1 MLEILDGAQCA
12 PTPLVQFALP
22 ESWGIS
28 LYLKNEAVL
37 PSGSLKHRL
46 ARSLLRHG
54 ILSGAITSSTV
65 LVDASSG
72 STAISEAWF
81 ARELGLRFVAVV
93 PRSVSIEKV
102 RLIESYGGAVDYTTD
117 ATTVCARAA
126 ELGAQSG
133 WHFLDQF
140 GLASTV
146 TDYRDNNIASEL
158 FEQFPVDP
166 TAIVVGAG
174 TGGTSATI
182 GRYIAHTGRSTRLTV
197 VDPEGSAYY
206 DAWHSGRADV
216 TASGSRIEGIGRP
229 RVEGAFVPS
238 AIDDVVRIDDASS
251 VAAMHLLADTTG
263 LRAGPSTGTNLAGAL
278 QIAHR
283 MARAGETGTLVT
295 LACDSAERYGSTFYN
310 ENWVRQ
316 QGIDVAG
323 ASRRI
328 HAALELV

>member
-1 MLEILDGAQCA
+1 MLEILDRTQCA
-12 PTPLVQFALP
+12 PTPLVRFALP

-54 ILSGAITSSTV
+54 IISRAITSSTV

-102 RLIESYGGAVDYTTD
+102 RLIEAYGGSVDYTPD

-126 ELGAQSG
+126 ALGAQDG
-133 WHFLDQF
+133 WYFLDQF
-140 GLASTV
+140 ALASTV

-158 FEQFPVDP
+158 FAQLRTDP
-166 TAIVVGAG
+166 AAIIVGAG

-182 GRYIAHTGRSTRLTV
+182 GRYIAHTSRDTRLTV
-197 VDPEGSAYY
+197 VDPEGSAYF
-206 DAWHSGRADV
+206 DAWHTGRMDV
-216 TASGSRIEGIGRP
+216 AAPGSRIEGIGRP
-229 RVEGAFVPS
+229 RVEGSFMGS
-238 AIDDVVRIDDASS
+238 AIDDVVRIDDALS
-251 VAAMHLLADTTG
+251 VAAMQLLASTTG
-263 LRAGPSTGTNLAGAL
+263 LTAGPSTGTNLAGAL
-278 QIAHR
+278 QVAQR
-283 MARAGETGTLVT
+283 MARAGETGTIIT
-295 LACDSAERYGSTFYN
+295 LACDSGERYGSTFYN
-310 ENWVRQ
+310 PEWLRQ
-316 QGIDVAG
+316 QGIDVAS
-323 ASRRI
+323 ASHRI
-328 HAALELV
+328 HAALDLV